1 MIGTDDYDFILLIEH
16 GRVVGNLDFIF
27 FFYFFCVHQWV
38 VEGGS
43 VSCTQKIDIQVGY
56 FGVTDVITVWLER
69 EAQDENVG
77 LCRNEVSYLAGAVER
92 RDGTTSTSCALLM
105 R

>member
-27 FFYFFCVHQWV
+27 FFNFFCVHQWV

-77 LCRNEVSYLAGAVER
+77 LCRNEVSYLAATLMLFALKVPWV
-92 RDGTTSTSCALLM
+92 STDE
-105 R
+105 